1 MITAMDTNPVFKR
14 RLFSKRPGMFFSLL
28 LSVSVLALPACDD
41 DEDKMPEEKTIVE
54 ANASLDAAQETAD
67 VNSDGTGTFEGV
79 CNKETGEFTFSMTW
93 SGLTG
98 PPLMMHFHGTA
109 NPGVNA
115 RVKIPI
121 TGFTEAAAGTVRG
134 KVTVAEGDRADL
146 LAGRRSE
153 ERRGGKE
160 CES

>member
-79 CNKETGEFTFSMTW
+79 FNKETGE
-93 SGLTG
+93 
-98 PPLMMHFHGTA
+98 
-109 NPGVNA
+109 
-115 RVKIPI
+115 
-121 TGFTEAAAGTVRG
+121 
-134 KVTVAEGDRADL
+134 
-146 LAGRRSE
+146 RSE
-153 ERRGGKE
+153 EQTSELQSLMRHSYDVF
-160 CES
+160 CLT